1 MRGSTLSGIHSLVY
15 QCRYEKD
22 VDRQVEILHQIN
34 KHLPHYLQLK
44 LPSFFTD
51 DYVRTALDVIEEK
64 IFGR

>member
-1 MRGSTLSGIHSLVY
+1 MPNSISEIDSLVY

-34 KHLPHYLQLK
+34 KHLPSYLQLK

-51 DYVRTALDVIEEK
+51 DYVRTALDAIEEK
-64 IFGR
+64 IFSR